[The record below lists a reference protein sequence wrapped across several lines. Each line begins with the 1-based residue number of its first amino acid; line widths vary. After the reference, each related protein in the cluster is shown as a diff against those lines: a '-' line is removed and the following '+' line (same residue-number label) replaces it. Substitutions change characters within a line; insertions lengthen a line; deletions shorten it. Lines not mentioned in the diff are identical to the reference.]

1 MTKNEVKE
9 LIGIIV
15 FSIINI
21 TIAFAITRTLG
32 IQNVI
37 LYQSIATAMQYT
49 ITYEI
54 LIFFALSFIEAF
66 VYEKRIA

>member
-1 MTKNEVKE
+1 MTKCEIKE
-9 LIGIIV
+9 LIGFIV

-21 TIAFAITRTLG
+21 TIAFAITGALG

-54 LIFFALSFIEAF
+54 LIFFSLSFIEAF
-66 VYEKRIA
+66 VYERRIA